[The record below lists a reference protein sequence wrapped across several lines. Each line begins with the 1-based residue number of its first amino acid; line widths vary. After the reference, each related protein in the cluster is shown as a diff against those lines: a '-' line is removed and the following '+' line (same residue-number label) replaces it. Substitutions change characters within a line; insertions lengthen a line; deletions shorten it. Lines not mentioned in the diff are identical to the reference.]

1 MISVLK
7 GVSIYG
13 EKAKEL
19 GIPDKT
25 PGLFIARGLFSTFTN
40 VNWKNDW
47 FVNQITESL
56 KVR

>member
-1 MISVLK
+1 VLK

-19 GIPDKT
+19 GISEKP
-25 PGLFIARGLFSTFTN
+25 PGLFIARGFFSTITN

-47 FVNQITESL
+47 FINQITESL
-56 KVR
+56 